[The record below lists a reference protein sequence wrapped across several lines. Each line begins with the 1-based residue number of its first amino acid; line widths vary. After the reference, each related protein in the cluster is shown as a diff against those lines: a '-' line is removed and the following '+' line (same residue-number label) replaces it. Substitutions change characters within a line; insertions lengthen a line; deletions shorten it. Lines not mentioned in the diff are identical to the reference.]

1 MVVSILT
8 FIVLTSKLAFF
19 ILLPYV
25 CLALLLQKEES
36 KPKKITVLV
45 ACSAVILIGIF
56 LFLTNSQAKR
66 SLLENN
72 FSIIS
77 NLTISNGIN
86 TLRGEGIQ
94 SGWNPFWERAL
105 FNKLHF
111 ITVGFLHWISH
122 FNLSIFFG
130 QFDTFG
136 IFNFKSLGAWPKA
149 LIIPLF
155 IGIASVVKERSKLS
169 LIFWLFLIL
178 TFPALFFY
186 PSINLELLTL
196 TLPFMALIIAI
207 GFIKMNKLISTLIIF
222 FVIFEIITTLF
233 NTPLEIKKAA
243 DTRPYWVKSIID
255 DVDKL
260 SQESAVAIS
269 DNIISDITPLIGWY
283 TSINP
288 TNQYLNNDTPY
299 RFLQYDMGNIKI
311 IKSDNNFNECGNE
324 QYTLFLGERDFNKLK
339 NKLEVK
345 VSKIYQ
351 DNNEKNAAYL
361 ILNKICI
368 N

>member
-1 MVVSILT
+1 
-8 FIVLTSKLAFF
+8 
-19 ILLPYV
+19 
-25 CLALLLQKEES
+25 
-36 KPKKITVLV
+36 
-45 ACSAVILIGIF
+45 
-56 LFLTNSQAKR
+56 
-66 SLLENN
+66 
-72 FSIIS
+72 
-77 NLTISNGIN
+77 
-86 TLRGEGIQ
+86 
-94 SGWNPFWERAL
+94 
-105 FNKLHF
+105 
-111 ITVGFLHWISH
+111 
-122 FNLSIFFG
+122 
-130 QFDTFG
+130 
-136 IFNFKSLGAWPKA
+136 
-149 LIIPLF
+149 
-155 IGIASVVKERSKLS
+155 
-169 LIFWLFLIL
+169 
-178 TFPALFFY
+178 
-186 PSINLELLTL
+186 
-196 TLPFMALIIAI
+196 MALIIAI